1 MKEKKET
8 PFDVN
13 ADIDPVTRVGWVIES
28 LERLRQQYI
37 DIDCDS
43 VALCIKLLQGYADR
57 FESNKEEQTDIDA
70 VIMLL
75 NKVST
80 DLDVI
85 RDIVIQDTGD
95 LDKSILDAGKQEDK
109 E

>member
-1 MKEKKET
+1 MKEKKEI

-13 ADIDPVTRVGWVIES
+13 TPIDPVVRVSWVVES

-37 DIDCDS
+37 DIDIDS
-43 VALCIKLLQGYADR
+43 VDLCIKLLRGYAEKLEPRKDVAP
-57 FESNKEEQTDIDA
+57 EYPPEIDA

-85 RDIVIQDTGD
+85 REIVIQDTGE
-95 LDKSILDAGKQEDK
+95 LDKTLSDK
-109 E
+109 

>member
-1 MKEKKET
+1 MKEKPEITYDAKT
-8 PFDVN
+8 P
-13 ADIDPVTRVGWVIES
+13 IDPVTRVSWVVES

-37 DIDCDS
+37 DIDIDS
-43 VALCIKLLQGYADR
+43 VDLCIKLLRVYADKLEPR
-57 FESNKEEQTDIDA
+57 KDVTPAYPPEIDA

-85 RDIVIQDTGD
+85 REIVIQDTGE
-95 LDKSILDAGKQEDK
+95 LDKTLSDK
-109 E
+109 